1 MPDNLKH
8 PIRDLKSQLIF
19 KFAKRIGIVLSSGI
33 SFYDIRLMWHI
44 ENVGVTIQIFKLMLF
59 KTEF

>member
-19 KFAKRIGIVLSSGI
+19 EFAKRIGIVLSSGI
-33 SFYDIRLMWHI
+33 SFYDIRLIWHI
-44 ENVGVTIQIFKLMLF
+44 ENVGVTIQIFKLILF